1 MRKKFERGRL
11 LWQCVAQWLSLCVS
25 GSENEVR
32 EGQAVVPMGSSMAA
46 IVLAVVQKVGLKTG
60 EGFRMAASR
69 QKWLKMVLV
78 SQRL

>member
-32 EGQAVVPMGSSMAA
+32 EGQAVVP
-46 IVLAVVQKVGLKTG
+46 KVGLKTG
-60 EGFRMAASR
+60 ESFRMAASR